1 MKPCRMPLRIKRV
14 KALSGWRLRASSHA
28 LGRSDVEVIC
38 SHGCITVSLF
48 GQHQSSANRSAVY
61 GYKLILSAGQKTP
74 IYRISS
80 ITSRGYYK
88 FQLMPALGYYS
99 REATIR
105 GRPLFFPQQF
115 NIQPNPFSCPA
126 HELAIIRSACFSVE
140 EKIRRTQES
149 KIENRHGRLRD

>member
-1 MKPCRMPLRIKRV
+1 MAKAYKVADWNFNESKKCFVSWQFCMGCRLLHNNFLVIIYYAIPYHYILY
-14 KALSGWRLRASSHA
+14 HA
-28 LGRSDVEVIC
+28 I
-38 SHGCITVSLF
+38 I
-48 GQHQSSANRSAVY
+48 Y
-61 GYKLILSAGQKTP
+61 
-74 IYRISS
+74 YRISS

-99 REATIR
+99 RETTIR